1 MNVALG
7 VPRIAGP
14 AATADTRP
22 LLAGFLAVQFFLGYE
37 WLMSG
42 LSKIMADNFPGTLAG
57 TLSDSMQDQTGWYK
71 DFVDG
76 VVIPN
81 AQTFGYLVMI
91 GEVAVGVTLIAT
103 ALVWLVRWSRM
114 SLNQRSLLL
123 GIIALTT
130 IVGAFMSLNFHL
142 AMGATAPWMI
152 SPDPNDQGVD
162 LDSLMVMVQL
172 AFAAVA
178 LVYLVRLR
186 RHVDA

>member
-1 MNVALG
+1 
-7 VPRIAGP
+7 
-14 AATADTRP
+14 
-22 LLAGFLAVQFFLGYE
+22 
-37 WLMSG
+37 MSG
-42 LSKIMADNFPGTLAG
+42 LSKILADNFPGTLAG
-57 TLSDSMQDQTGWYK
+57 TLSDSTQDQTGWYK
-71 DFVDG
+71 DFIDG
-76 VVIPN
+76 FVIPN

-91 GEVAVGVTLIAT
+91 GELAMGGATLIAT

-123 GIIALTT
+123 EIVAFTAII
-130 IVGAFMSLNFHL
+130 GAFMSLNFHL

-162 LDSLMVMVQL
+162 LDSLMVMAQL